1 MSAELVLSGA
11 IFIGLAL
18 LIPTI
23 MVLTAVLGPR
33 SGGEAK
39 NAPYES
45 GIEQVV
51 GMADQKFSVKFYL
64 LAILFLIFDIE
75 AVFMYPWAVVFDQ
88 PVKHRNDDAYPDG
101 TDAEYQST
109 LFEIFPDMLIK
120 SVLWPTLGNHDAAN
134 ADSTR
139 ARARLSRISPFTI
152 SSTLAPIA
160 SRSAAV
166 PTNSN

>member
-11 IFIGLAL
+11 IFIGLCL

-23 MVLTAVLGPR
+23 MLLTAVFGPR
-33 SGGEAK
+33 SGGDAK

-75 AVFMYPWAVVFDQ
+75 AVFMYPWAVSLRELGVFGF
-88 PVKHRNDDAYPDG
+88 VEMVVFILLLLTG
-101 TDAEYQST
+101 
-109 LFEIFPDMLIK
+109 LIYILRK
-120 SVLWPTLGNHDAAN
+120 GVLNW
-134 ADSTR
+134 R
-139 ARARLSRISPFTI
+139 
-152 SSTLAPIA
+152 
-160 SRSAAV
+160 
-166 PTNSN
+166 

>member
-23 MVLTAVLGPR
+23 MVLTAVFGPR

-39 NAPYES
+39 NDPYES
-45 GIEQVV
+45 GIKQMV

-75 AVFMYPWAVVFDQ
+75 AVFMYPWAVSLRELGVYGFVEMTVFILLLLT
-88 PVKHRNDDAYPDG
+88 G
-101 TDAEYQST
+101 
-109 LFEIFPDMLIK
+109 LIYILRK
-120 SVLWPTLGNHDAAN
+120 GVLNW
-134 ADSTR
+134 R
-139 ARARLSRISPFTI
+139 
-152 SSTLAPIA
+152 
-160 SRSAAV
+160 
-166 PTNSN
+166 